1 MPEYGGAESSR
12 AQSMYLVVGR
22 GYTVVGSVYYLY
34 QRSLS
39 LSLMVPE
46 RIGNSANVL
55 KPGNKLIFKNCPSS
69 KLCPSSLS
77 CSPEKKIRDM
87 GEKTCSAHQNLF
99 LKLVKGR
106 KKLDQPVVIDLL
118 HLHYVK

>member
-12 AQSMYLVVGR
+12 AKSMYLVVGR

-55 KPGNKLIFKNCPSS
+55 KPGNKSIFENCPSS
-69 KLCPSSLS
+69 KLFPSSLS

-87 GEKTCSAHQNLF
+87 GEKTCSAYQNLF
-99 LKLVKGR
+99 LKLVKRR
-106 KKLDQPVVIDLL
+106 K
-118 HLHYVK
+118 